1 MATKVGKNGEKY
13 LFLHYF
19 QRIFTK
25 KKIVFMRLFRE
36 TVYFCDT
43 LLTKKIKGL

>member
-1 MATKVGKNGEKY
+1 MATKVGKNGEKT
-13 LFLHYF
+13 FFCIIFKEYF
-19 QRIFTK
+19 K